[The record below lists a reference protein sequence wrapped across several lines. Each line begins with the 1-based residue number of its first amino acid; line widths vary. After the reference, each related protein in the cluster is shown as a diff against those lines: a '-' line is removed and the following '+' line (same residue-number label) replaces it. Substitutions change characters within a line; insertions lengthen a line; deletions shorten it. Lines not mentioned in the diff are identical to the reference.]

1 MLPISRIGQPARW
14 GSPLFFGQLEL
25 EPIFHGARIENRL
38 EKWWACQRDNGQS
51 SWCLPHLATGC
62 YDIVVLTP
70 SQHISLAVCKDFKGV
85 KWSELDPKKKEDIFQ
100 EIKDAMRKSKLPA
113 VDDQGIEWRV
123 SSVLP
128 SLRHMQR
135 CMHIY
140 SVQYSFLLIQL
151 QLQIVSKIGR
161 IWLGQNSPMWVRC
174 CEYA

>member
-1 MLPISRIGQPARW
+1 
-14 GSPLFFGQLEL
+14 
-25 EPIFHGARIENRL
+25 
-38 EKWWACQRDNGQS
+38 
-51 SWCLPHLATGC
+51 
-62 YDIVVLTP
+62 
-70 SQHISLAVCKDFKGV
+70 
-85 KWSELDPKKKEDIFQ
+85 
-100 EIKDAMRKSKLPA
+100 MRKSKLPA

-161 IWLGQNSPMWVRC
+161 IWLGQNSPM
-174 CEYA
+174 